1 MDASCCD
8 GSWLNWEQLMS
19 MRVVAMVRGV
29 FEKAVV
35 DVMRDDAWDFDS

>member
-1 MDASCCD
+1 
-8 GSWLNWEQLMS
+8 MS